1 MSYLHHLFSSNS
13 AKTLLGLIAALCLAL
28 TSFSIPAQEETS
40 EAEEDNEQSQSTAT
54 VTTAPEVV
62 VSASRIS
69 IPTKQI
75 GSSVTVF
82 NEEEIEQRQPEFLH
96 EILREVPSV
105 AVSQTGS
112 GGGNASIRIRGAEA
126 NHTLVLIDG
135 LDMGNP
141 FSGDEF
147 QLQHMPVSSL
157 QSIEVLRGPQSS
169 IHGSETIG
177 GVISI
182 TTPIPEEGVEASV
195 SAELGTLSTKK
206 ARSYVGF
213 ANDDFYAAIT
223 ASHSESEGATSR
235 THNSERD
242 GYKNQYMHLKSG
254 FKVAENLN
262 LSSVFIGISSEGEYD
277 DYSGEASPF
286 FSGTNNYLGKDKK
299 RVLGTTLKYNEDDDP
314 ITHKISMSASNHERR
329 DFQDGSQTTLSRGK
343 SSKFSYQ
350 GTLNYQAFNLE
361 NSTTFAAERKVS
373 EVSSGALS
381 HPVGGKLKLRSA
393 VLEHRLNIHDT
404 GFFSISGRID
414 DSEDDVFDS
423 RDTYR
428 VTGAWI
434 LNEQTRFHGSF
445 GTGTKN
451 PTIQDIYGWTT
462 EWQPN
467 PDIKPETSKG
477 FDFGIE
483 SRIGDGR
490 FTLDATYFYNK
501 ITNLITIFNCVSGC
515 QFGDPDPD
523 GPSVYQARNSTGV
536 SHIKGLELS
545 ARGELGD
552 GYEIAFQLTH
562 SDSVDANKNR
572 LVRRPTRTASL
583 NINKNVQILG
593 YQSNLNFNVQHT
605 GSQFDTGA
613 VKLDGYTLAHLSAKL
628 QISPNS
634 HLTARIDNLFNKTDY
649 EEVRGYGVA
658 ERSFHMGIK
667 YDF

>member
-1 MSYLHHLFSSNS
+1 MSCQYHLFSSRL
-13 AKTLLGLIAALCLAL
+13 ARALFGLIVGLCLAL
-28 TSFSIPAQEETS
+28 TSLSIPAQDEMS
-40 EAEEDNEQSQSTAT
+40 EAEEDNEQSESTAT
-54 VTTAPEVV
+54 VTTTPEVV

-105 AVSQTGS
+105 AVSQSGA

-206 ARSYVGF
+206 TKSYVGF
-213 ANDDFYAAIT
+213 ANDNFYAAIT

-254 FKVAENLN
+254 LEIAENLN
-262 LSSVFIGISSEGEYD
+262 LSAVFIGINSEGEYD

-286 FSGTNNYLGKDKK
+286 FSGTNNYLGKDRK
-299 RVLGTTLKYNEDDDP
+299 RVLGTTVKYNEDDDP
-314 ITHKISMSASNHERR
+314 ITHKISLSASKHERR
-329 DFQDGSQTTLSRGK
+329 DFKDGSQTTLSRGK
-343 SSKFSYQ
+343 SRKFSYQ
-350 GTLNYQAFNLE
+350 GTLNYQAFDIE
-361 NSTTFAAERKVS
+361 HSTTFAAERKIS

-393 VLEHRLNIHDT
+393 VLEHRLNFDDT
-404 GFFSISGRID
+404 GFFSVSGRVD
-414 DSEDDVFDS
+414 DSEDAVFDS

-477 FDFGIE
+477 FDIGIE
-483 SRIGDGR
+483 NQIGDGR

-515 QFGDPDPD
+515 QIGDSD
-523 GPSVYQARNSTGV
+523 PSVYQARNSTGV

-545 ARGELGD
+545 ARGEFGD
-552 GYEIAFQLTH
+552 GYDIAFQLTH
-562 SDSVDANKNR
+562 SDGVDADKNK

-583 NINKNVQILG
+583 NINKNIQILG
-593 YQSNLNFNVQHT
+593 YPGNINLNVQHT
-605 GSQFDTGA
+605 GSQLDTGA
-613 VKLDGYTLAHLSAKL
+613 VKLDGFTLAHLGANL

-634 HLTARIDNLFNKTDY
+634 QLTARIDNLFNKTDY
-649 EEVRGYGVA
+649 EEVGGYGVA
-658 ERSFHMGIK
+658 ERSFHIGVK